1 MGTTGKPIALVVG
14 AGNYIGAAL
23 AQRFAAGGY
32 PVCGAQR
39 SDFVRERIKARCE
52 EPRPMAERHPAAA

>member
-14 AGNYIGAAL
+14 AANYIGAAL
-23 AQRFAAGGY
+23 AQRFAAGGCQ
-32 PVCGAQR
+32 VCGAQR
-39 SDFVRERIKARCE
+39 NAFERERIKARCE